1 MRQSV
6 SRENGKRL
14 CSRIAWVLFSFILCT
29 GTADCIMAGDT
40 GSVFLPIT
48 SEPVLSAITP
58 ASATISTVPKLL
70 LVRITAEGTDFRFP
84 DSKVSF
90 SNEAITVLFTLPVT
104 KNRLW
109 AVARIGAGA
118 APGIYDV
125 TVTTG
130 EETAIGVGLFEL
142 KDSGGQE
149 GKRWTGNEKITV
161 RKEGTAGVET
171 ALNGLPITEYDG
183 KDCVRLSD
191 IVKKS
196 AVTTTPE
203 KYFYN
208 FIAADSFSVKAR
220 LILRGLTSGL
230 PPWED
235 MQKGYIYDGGST
247 AGLSLVWEE
256 DTVASKSGAG
266 LYNVRLMQGG
276 IIELLDYNVP

>member
-14 CSRIAWVLFSFILCT
+14 CSRIAWVLFSFILCIST
-29 GTADCIMAGDT
+29 VDCIMAGDT

-70 LVRITAEGTDFRFP
+70 LVRITGEGTDFRFP

-118 APGIYDV
+118 APGICDV

-142 KDSGGQE
+142 KDSGGQA
-149 GKRWTGNEKITV
+149 GKRWAGNEKITV

-247 AGLSLVWEE
+247 AGLSVIWEE

-266 LYNVRLMQGG
+266 LYKVRLMQGG
-276 IIELLDYNVP
+276 IIELLDNNVP